1 MVKGYSIRRKYREIV
16 CITLSLVILAA
27 GAATTAFSYTWFT
40 NKNNVTRN
48 ITGRTAGAYFARGT
62 GKSTDP
68 YVINKPI
75 HLYNLA
81 WLQDIGYFDDKEC
94 YFIIET
100 DLDMT
105 GWTLP
110 PIGTEEHPFIGHL
123 SGNDETYSKDQEHP
137 AVISNLTISNDFNS
151 FNKHPGPVT
160 SFDNCNMMGFFG
172 KFGEGNK
179 NPSAQDFYLNSL
191 KVESKEK
198 SNLIGMLAG
207 YVNGNL
213 SGIGISNSTI
223 KLPDSG
229 LSSYGGY
236 TTNISDYASV
246 GYCEDEYKTAAFD
259 KEITLQSSAVTQ
271 SEGSEGDGGSESGNG
286 GSIDM
291 NAMYNN
297 LYSIWQNLGRI
308 QIPTKETISYDKKGN
323 IVKDEIKEYTNAT
336 DLAFEYETETS
347 SWWGGTSTSSLP
359 YYLANAT
366 QDYDSTHTASSY
378 SFARRTDNTGK
389 YYMTLYG
396 RDSITDASVKNSITE
411 NRILTTTGKYIYSS
425 NGGNV
430 NYFTLKDG
438 AISNATSESDAS
450 IWVVEEGGLI
460 YTHIEDTTY
469 YLRNNFGSLTV
480 TNDANSASNWTNN
493 GTSYVNGTGIIQY
506 SKELG
511 WYLESTGTIKIAD
524 KNKTYWLCQNGSN
537 DSVTINNGATYES
550 SAVEWGVANDHYYA
564 EINGAN
570 YYLGSDS
577 TITYSEI
584 SGLVDD
590 ETDAFTAAESSTGC
604 VRFSI
609 TKSGTT
615 YYMSYYNS
623 RRSSYLDLLTN
634 RSSAWEFTL
643 SESENTSAFSDV
655 TIGDSSKEIEYTSS
669 TTSSVASTYKTNP
682 TYYPISGTNGIPDE
696 KNTGYVVSGCYN
708 SNDTLGDIRVSKFEK
723 GNSNGLYKSGIYS
736 SNNTLSTVKTI
747 NDSGI
752 VTVSADDFDHYSE
765 TKTKFETILAKDNS
779 YISGLHFMDATIS
792 KEHLVELNY
801 ARIGNEEYIDQGYQL
816 PEDSLDFHLRRKG
829 YVNFFAGTYAMNL
842 VGGASND
849 SFFSLHEIE
858 RDESGT
864 KIKNIRE
871 IEEIYK
877 PNSKKAAQ
885 SYVYKYSDGTYSVP
899 FLHGSKSGV
908 RYDLNGNPLT
918 DRTPTT
924 SFPSGYISTP
934 VFKTS
939 WIKKNTDI
947 KNNAYYAFY
956 FEIPCNEGEYALGSV
971 PSGTGAYLDY
981 LDIGANAQK
990 TEVSTLRELKAVST
1004 YVYYYPKGVSFSFI
1018 GGDSSNIVL
1027 PAINEKENAAFSLD
1041 ASFGGDI
1048 TVTRTDATDKSTISY
1063 ETSSKSNDGVKT
1075 EYKYQQLDV
1084 TGNGTQIP
1092 KATGLL
1098 KEQTIEDTI
1107 TKISYSLSYD
1117 KATTTTYKK
1126 VTDKDGNI
1134 TYSTVVDGE
1143 ETSGTDSWPTDG
1155 LDWDAEVENKA
1166 CVYVFYIGEDKVTIT
1181 LTSTYVDTYNSDN
1194 GTHYYAL
1201 SGYKIALE
1209 STLEL
1214 EVTLVELND
1223 STLTV
1228 KLKTGSGDTEDDYVT
1243 LELNVTKT
1251 IESSGT

>member
-48 ITGRTAGAYFARGT
+48 ITRRTAGAYFARGT

-123 SGNDETYSKDQEHP
+123 SGNDETYSKGQEHP

-160 SFDNCNMMGFFG
+160 SFDKCNMMGFFG

-179 NPSAQDFYLNSL
+179 NPSAQDFYLNNL

-198 SNLIGMLAG
+198 SNLIGLLAG

-229 LSSYGGY
+229 LSSYGSY

-297 LYSIWQNLGRI
+297 LYSIWQSVGKI
-308 QIPTKETISYDKKGN
+308 SIPTKQTITYDKNGN
-323 IVKDEIKEYTNAT
+323 IVNNTINSTTSASTVNVKVASGSSNIKFDLGNAEQ
-336 DLAFEYETETS
+336 A
-347 SWWGGTSTSSLP
+347 
-359 YYLANAT
+359 
-366 QDYDSTHTASSY
+366 YDSTHTAASY
-378 SFARRTDNTGK
+378 SFAKRTDNYG
-389 YYMTLYG
+389 YLYMTLYG
-396 RDSITDASVKNSITE
+396 RDDITDASVKNQLTE
-411 NRILTTTGKYIYSS
+411 NRTLTTTGKYIYSS

-438 AISNATSESDAS
+438 AISNVTSESDAS
-450 IWVVEEGGLI
+450 VWVIEEGG
-460 YTHIEDTTY
+460 HICTCIGDTIY

-506 SKELG
+506 SAELG
-511 WYLESTGTIKIAD
+511 WHLESTCVINIGDSTPS
-524 KNKTYWLCQNGSN
+524 YWLIQSGTNGVTMSS
-537 DSVTINNGATYES
+537 SVS
-550 SAVEWGVANDHYYA
+550 QSDAVDWGVANDHYYA
-564 EINGAN
+564 KISGTH
-570 YYLGSDS
+570 YYLGTSGTDTNWWS
-577 TITYSEI
+577 TIT
-584 SGLVDD
+584 GLIED
-590 ETDAFTAAESSTGC
+590 EPYAFTSAKSNGNLVYFSKIQNGTKYYLKYNKGNRISSAGLAL
-604 VRFSI
+604 
-609 TKSGTT
+609 TT
-615 YYMSYYNS
+615 SA
-623 RRSSYLDLLTN
+623 
-634 RSSAWEFTL
+634 SSAWEFTL
-643 SESENTSAFSDV
+643 NEVESTATFSNV
-655 TIGDSSKEIEYTSS
+655 SIGDSSKEIEYTSS

-682 TYYPISGTNGIPDE
+682 TYYPISGTNGVPDE

-708 SNDTLGDIRVSKFEK
+708 SNDNMGDIRVSKFEK
-723 GNSNGLYKSGIYS
+723 GNSNGLYKSGVYS

-752 VTVSADDFDHYSE
+752 VTVTTDDFDHYSE

-829 YVNFFAGTYAMNL
+829 YVNFFAGTYAMDL
-842 VGGASND
+842 IGGASND

-990 TEVSTLRELKAVST
+990 TEVSTLRELKTVST

-1018 GGDSSNIVL
+1018 GGDSSNIIL
-1027 PAINEKENAAFSLD
+1027 PTINEKENAAFSLD
-1041 ASFGGDI
+1041 TSFGGDI
-1048 TVTRTDATDKSTISY
+1048 TIARTDATDKSTISY

-1084 TGNGTQIP
+1084 KGNGTQIS
-1092 KATGLL
+1092 KATGLF

-1155 LDWDAEVENKA
+1155 LDWNAEVENKA
-1166 CVYVFYIGEDKVTIT
+1166 CVYVFYIGEEEVTIT

-1209 STLEL
+1209 SALEL

-1251 IESSGT
+1251 IENSGT

>member
-1 MVKGYSIRRKYREIV
+1 MGKGYSIRRKYREIV

-207 YVNGNL
+207 YVNGEL

-229 LSSYGGY
+229 LSSYGSY

-246 GYCEDEYKTAAFD
+246 GYCKDEYKTAAFD

-297 LYSIWQNLGRI
+297 LYNVWQSIGKI
-308 QIPTKETISYDKKGN
+308 SIPTKQTITYDKNGN
-323 IVKDEIKEYTNAT
+323 IVSNTIDSTTSASTVNVKVASGSSDIQFDLGNAEQ
-336 DLAFEYETETS
+336 A
-347 SWWGGTSTSSLP
+347 
-359 YYLANAT
+359 
-366 QDYDSTHTASSY
+366 YDSTHTAASY
-378 SFARRTDNTGK
+378 SFAKRTDRYG
-389 YYMTLYG
+389 YLYMTLYG
-396 RDSITDASVKNSITE
+396 RDDITDASVKNQLTE
-411 NRILTTTGKYIYSS
+411 NRTLTTTGKYIYSS
-425 NGGNV
+425 YGGNM
-430 NYFTLKDG
+430 NYLTLKDG
-438 AISNATSESDAS
+438 SISNNTSENDAS
-450 IWVVEEGGLI
+450 VWVIEEGG
-460 YTHIEDTTY
+460 HICTYIGDTTY

-506 SKELG
+506 SEELG
-511 WYLESTGTIKIAD
+511 WHLESTGTIKIAD
-524 KNKTYWLCQNGSN
+524 KSKTRWLCQNGSN
-537 DSVTINNGATYES
+537 DSVTIKDGATYES
-550 SAVEWGVANDHYYA
+550 SAIEWGVANDRYYA
-564 EINGAN
+564 KINGTN
-570 YYLGSDS
+570 YYLGSNTTS
-577 TITYSEI
+577 TKSEI
-584 SGLVDD
+584 SGLVAN
-590 ETDAFTAAESSTGC
+590 ETYAFTTAESSTGC

-609 TKSGTT
+609 TRSGTT
-615 YYMSYYNS
+615 YYMSYYS
-623 RRSSYLDLLTN
+623 KWGSSYLAIL
-634 RSSAWEFTL
+634 SSKNNAWEFTL
-643 SESENTSAFSDV
+643 NKVESTATFSNV
-655 TIGDSSKEIEYTSS
+655 SIGDSSKEVEYTSS

-696 KNTGYVVSGCYN
+696 KNTGYVISGCYN
-708 SNDTLGDIRVSKFEK
+708 SNDNMGDIRVSKFEK
-723 GNSNGLYKSGIYS
+723 GNSNGLYKSGVYS

-752 VTVSADDFDHYSE
+752 VTVSTDDFDHYSE

-801 ARIGNEEYIDQGYQL
+801 ARIGDEEYIDQGYQL

-829 YVNFFAGTYAMNL
+829 YVNFFAGTYAMGL
-842 VGGASND
+842 IGGASND

-924 SFPSGYISTP
+924 SFPSDYISTP

-990 TEVSTLRELKAVST
+990 TEVSTLRELKTVST

-1027 PAINEKENAAFSLD
+1027 PTINEKENAAFSLD
-1041 ASFGGDI
+1041 TSFGGDI
-1048 TVTRTDATDKSTISY
+1048 TIARTDATDKSTISY

-1084 TGNGTQIP
+1084 IGNGTQIS
-1092 KATGLL
+1092 KATGL

-1155 LDWDAEVENKA
+1155 LDWDAKVENKA
-1166 CVYVFYIGEDKVTIT
+1166 CVYVFYIGEEEVTIT

-1209 STLEL
+1209 SALEL

-1251 IESSGT
+1251 IENSGT